1 MFNPRNALF
10 HLTAC
15 HDGTVILAHL
25 FEKLDTPPPKNSTP
39 QRFHRSGNLVP
50 FRIHHGHGLQNQNKG
65 VAAPSIHPPAKCN
78 YKRKYRITRFID

>member
-25 FEKLDTPPPKNSTP
+25 FEKWIRLRQKI
-39 QRFHRSGNLVP
+39 QRLN
-50 FRIHHGHGLQNQNKG
+50 GL
-65 VAAPSIHPPAKCN
+65 PLW
-78 YKRKYRITRFID
+78 